1 MQGMYPYLY
10 FGVCDGS
17 HDVLGGWR
25 ATSDLGACLYSA
37 FDGKKVVDGAFADF
51 GAAANSRQAF
61 PGRAGRLGLAVGS
74 PRGGV
79 PSLVAGEGRREAGGR
94 GAEGLSVL

>member
-1 MQGMYPYLY
+1 MA
-10 FGVCDGS
+10 
-17 HDVLGGWR
+17 R
-25 ATSDLGACLYSA
+25 RER
-37 FDGKKVVDGAFADF
+37 GKQSRTASERLRQRKRVQPNDFVQNFADF

-61 PGRAGRLGLAVGS
+61 PGGAGRLGLAVGS

-94 GAEGLSVL
+94 GAEGLSEK